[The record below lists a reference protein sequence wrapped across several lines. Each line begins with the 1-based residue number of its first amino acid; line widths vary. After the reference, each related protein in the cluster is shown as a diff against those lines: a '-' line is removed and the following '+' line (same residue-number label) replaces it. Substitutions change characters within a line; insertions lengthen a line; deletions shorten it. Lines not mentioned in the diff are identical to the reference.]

1 MEGREGAKG
10 FEEAAQMNWLM
21 AGVLAAG
28 LAAGQPRVGVVE
40 VFGARRVPAERI
52 RKVLGVAPGDPL
64 PKSKG
69 EAEERIEGIDG
80 VVRANLE
87 AWCCEE
93 GRAVLY
99 VGIEERGGTHF
110 ELRPAPADDSIALPE
125 EVMAAYG
132 DFAAALGRATAEG
145 DLGED
150 LSRGHSLMQNVACR
164 VAQQRLEALAELH
177 GDLVLRA
184 AVEAGDPETRA
195 VAAYVAGYA
204 RDKKAAAAA
213 LQMALRDPEPAVRRN
228 AARALKG
235 IAYLGLTGGDRE
247 LRVQPTW
254 LVEMLNSVVLSDR
267 LEAAQTLSM
276 YVERGDESAAAQI
289 RERALPA
296 LLEMARWQHLPHALP
311 AYWLLGKL
319 GGMTEEEM
327 EKAWEAGERERV
339 LERIEKR
346 LLPRKRK

>member
-10 FEEAAQMNWLM
+10 FAEAVQMRWLM

-150 LSRGHSLMQNVACR
+150 LSRGHSLMQNVACHSR
-164 VAQQRLEALAELH
+164 TVDQTNPTTSICQPPTSQT
-177 GDLVLRA
+177 VNPRA
-184 AVEAGDPETRA
+184 APGSQWWRSSQRSSGYRANSATR
-195 VAAYVAGYA
+195 V
-204 RDKKAAAAA
+204 
-213 LQMALRDPEPAVRRN
+213 
-228 AARALKG
+228 
-235 IAYLGLTGGDRE
+235 
-247 LRVQPTW
+247 
-254 LVEMLNSVVLSDR
+254 
-267 LEAAQTLSM
+267 
-276 YVERGDESAAAQI
+276 
-289 RERALPA
+289 
-296 LLEMARWQHLPHALP
+296 
-311 AYWLLGKL
+311 
-319 GGMTEEEM
+319 
-327 EKAWEAGERERV
+327 
-339 LERIEKR
+339 
-346 LLPRKRK
+346 

>member
-1 MEGREGAKG
+1 MK
-10 FEEAAQMNWLM
+10 WLM
-21 AGVLAAG
+21 AGLMAAG

-52 RKVLGVAPGDPL
+52 RKVLGVAPGDAL
-64 PKSKG
+64 PRSKG
-69 EAEERIEGIDG
+69 EAEERIEEIDG
-80 VVRANLE
+80 VVRAHLE
-87 AWCCEE
+87 AWCCEQ
-93 GRAVLY
+93 GKVVLY

-125 EVMAAYG
+125 EVVTAYE

-145 DLGED
+145 DLAED

-177 GDLVLRA
+177 GELVLRA
-184 AVEAGDPETRA
+184 AVEAADPEARA

-213 LQMALRDPEPAVRRN
+213 LQAALRDPEPAVRRN

-235 IAYLGLTGGDRE
+235 IAYVALTSGGRE

-267 LEAAQTLSM
+267 LEAAQVLAM

-296 LLEMARWQHLPHALP
+296 LLEMARWQQLPHALP

-319 GGMTEEEM
+319 GGIPEEEM
-327 EKAWEAGERERV
+327 EKAWEAGEREKV
-339 LERIEKR
+339 LERIEKQLR
-346 LLPRKRK
+346 PGRKK